1 MDATSIAHNRLKA
14 PVTANIIMLGALNR
28 VAGVVSRQALEKVI
42 MEAAPTGKK
51 QLNLEALNRG
61 FETVEEVQ

>member
-1 MDATSIAHNRLKA
+1 
-14 PVTANIIMLGALNR
+14 VNR

-42 MEAAPTGKK
+42 MEAVPTGKK